1 MGSKIRLGWDRFHA
15 NMVGGVTGWI
25 TEPEVLRSLKS
36 TGEVIRRKEL
46 CKITG
51 LSMATLWRWER
62 EGNFPARI
70 RLSPHSV
77 GWRRSDIETWL
88 ATRPTSIGPLTK
100 YGGNASLLTSLHPVS
115 SSPPLTG
122 DTVTGQRIGV

>member
-1 MGSKIRLGWDRFHA
+1 MRI
-15 NMVGGVTGWI
+15 I
-25 TEPEVLRSLKS
+25 IEPDDLQAIAEVVVRKLNPLLEKVLEAAQRPIPSTTKHLPIMEQEVLRGLKS

-51 LSMATLWRWER
+51 LSMSTLWRWER

-70 RLSPHSV
+70 RLTTHSV

-88 ATRPTSIGPLTK
+88 ATRPT
-100 YGGNASLLTSLHPVS
+100 V
-115 SSPPLTG
+115 
-122 DTVTGQRIGV
+122 